1 MGYHQ
6 RISVSVVAPP
16 REPTTRLFRTTAT
29 PAMRNFSY
37 DMAAETTI
45 GELLA

>member
-1 MGYHQ
+1 MAT
-6 RISVSVVAPP
+6 ISEYQHWWVAI
-16 REPTTRLFRTTAT
+16 
-29 PAMRNFSY
+29 RNFSY